1 MSLRSLRA
9 SELVKISLPRVRTWV
24 TAWSASDCIWLR
36 SVPVETFL
44 TSLIEG
50 GRTER
55 VW

>member
-9 SELVKISLPRVRTWV
+9 SELVKMSLPSVRRCV

-36 SVPVETFL
+36 SVLTATFL
-44 TSLIEG
+44 TSPSEG